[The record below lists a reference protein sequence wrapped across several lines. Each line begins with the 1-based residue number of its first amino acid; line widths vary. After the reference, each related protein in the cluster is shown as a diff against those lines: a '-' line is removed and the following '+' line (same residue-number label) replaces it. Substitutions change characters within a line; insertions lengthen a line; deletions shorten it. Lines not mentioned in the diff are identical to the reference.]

1 MKIAVIGAMDEEVEL
16 LKSKLENRRE
26 EESGGTRFFSGNMY
40 GADVV
45 LIQSGIGKV
54 NAAAATA
61 LVLEKYKPD
70 MVINT
75 GSAGGFNPELNVGDL
90 VVSTEVRYND
100 VDATVFGYEYG
111 QVPRMPAGYSA
122 EAKLVE
128 ETLKAA
134 SRENIPVRD
143 GLILSGDSFMS
154 SDSKIDFLKETFHEP
169 QCAEMEAGAIAH
181 VCFRFDV
188 PFVVIRA
195 LSDVAGNDAKQ
206 SYEEFLVQASENSA
220 ALVTAL
226 IEQKM
231 E

>member
-26 EESGGTRFFSGNMY
+26 EESGGTRFFSGKMY

-54 NAAAATA
+54 NAAAATT

-70 MVINT
+70 LVINT
-75 GSAGGFNPELNVGDL
+75 GSAGGLNPALNVGDL
-90 VVSTEVRYND
+90 VVSNEVRYND

-111 QVPRMPAGYSA
+111 QVPRMPAGYYA
-122 EAKLVE
+122 DKKLME

-134 SRENIPVRD
+134 SAERIPVRD

-154 SDSKIDFLKETFHEP
+154 SDSRIAFLKETFEEP

-181 VCFRFDV
+181 VCYRFDV
-188 PFVVIRA
+188 PFVIIRA

-231 E
+231 K

>member
-26 EESGGTRFFSGNMY
+26 EESGGTRFFSGKMY

-54 NAAAATA
+54 NAAAATT

-70 MVINT
+70 LVINT
-75 GSAGGFNPELNVGDL
+75 GSAGGLNPELNVGDL
-90 VVSTEVRYND
+90 IVSKEVRYND

-122 EAKLVE
+122 DAELVE
-128 ETLKAA
+128 ETLTAA
-134 SRENIPVRD
+134 SAEHIPVRD

-154 SDSKIDFLKETFHEP
+154 SDSRIAFLKETFEEP

-181 VCFRFDV
+181 VCYRFDV
-188 PFVVIRA
+188 PFVIIRA

-220 ALVTAL
+220 ALVSAL

-231 E
+231 N